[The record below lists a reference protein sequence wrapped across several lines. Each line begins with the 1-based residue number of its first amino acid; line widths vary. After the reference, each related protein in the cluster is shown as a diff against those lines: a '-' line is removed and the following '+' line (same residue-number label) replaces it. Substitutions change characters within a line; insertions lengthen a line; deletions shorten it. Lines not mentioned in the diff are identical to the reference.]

1 MQTNSQ
7 SPEDSGR
14 HNWLIWPPQADKSAA
29 SSAARNR
36 RYAGD
41 FGKWRVQRAGRLKA
55 PAHRAAHELLA
66 DALASS
72 PSSPD
77 TVGRATLITSR
88 KPGAAAIPTAE
99 TLAVSQLD
107 SSLQRSRT

>member
-1 MQTNSQ
+1 MQV
-7 SPEDSGR
+7 
-14 HNWLIWPPQADKSAA
+14 I
-29 SSAARNR
+29 
-36 RYAGD
+36 
-41 FGKWRVQRAGRLKA
+41 
-55 PAHRAAHELLA
+55 
-66 DALASS
+66 LASGGCRGPVGS
-72 PSSPD
+72 SHQLTGRRMNCLPMPWPARPSSPD